1 MARKTKSKK
10 PTSTSTQVDV
20 QRDARGRFVKGYK
33 PKTTLRDRPQ
43 DRYDITKPENI
54 NPQHSPRMHLRRL
67 WNLPRDEVKKRI
79 MTLETAKNMTYGE
92 YLALVQASRAR
103 KTSRDFEITMNQAE
117 GSPIQPIDMDVKEE
131 KVNPYDNLTE
141 EELRKLLGE

>member
-1 MARKTKSKK
+1 MARKTKSQNAK
-10 PTSTSTQVDV
+10 STSTEVDV
-20 QRDARGRFVKGYK
+20 QRDERGRFIKGYK

-43 DRYDITKPENI
+43 DRYDITKPDSV

-92 YLALVQASRAR
+92 YLALVQAQRAR
-103 KTSRDFEITMNQAE
+103 KTSRDFEVTMNQAE
-117 GSPIQPIDMDVKEE
+117 GAPMQPINMDVKEE
-131 KVNPYDNLTE
+131 KPSPYDNLTE

>member
-1 MARKTKSKK
+1 MARKAKSQN
-10 PTSTSTQVDV
+10 TVSTSTEVDV
-20 QRDARGRFVKGYK
+20 QRDERGRFVKGYK

-43 DRYDITKPENI
+43 DRYDITKPDSV

-92 YLALVQASRAR
+92 YLALVQAQRAR
-103 KTSRDFEITMNQAE
+103 KTSRDFEVTMNQAE
-117 GSPIQPIDMDVKEE
+117 GAPMQPINMDVKEE
-131 KVNPYDNLTE
+131 KPSPYDNLTE